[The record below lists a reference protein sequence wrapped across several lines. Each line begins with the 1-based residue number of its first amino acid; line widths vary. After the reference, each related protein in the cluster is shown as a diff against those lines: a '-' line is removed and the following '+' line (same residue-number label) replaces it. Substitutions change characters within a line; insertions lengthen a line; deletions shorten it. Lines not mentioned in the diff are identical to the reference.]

1 MQEAAGQAQNV
12 IIDLRRCKLSED
24 KAIRSFEKEFSRSRH
39 FRRMKIIKK
48 DKEILDFYK
57 EKV

>member
-24 KAIRSFEKEFSRSRH
+24 KAIRSFEKEFSR
-39 FRRMKIIKK
+39 
-48 DKEILDFYK
+48 
-57 EKV
+57 